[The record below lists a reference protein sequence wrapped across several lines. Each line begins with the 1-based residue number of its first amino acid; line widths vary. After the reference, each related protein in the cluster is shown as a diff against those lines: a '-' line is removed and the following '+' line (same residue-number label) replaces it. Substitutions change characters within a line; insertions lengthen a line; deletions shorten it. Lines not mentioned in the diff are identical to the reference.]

1 MKKIFLAVAAVCLFF
16 LIELLCTNLIGE
28 KYTPNLILLLIIY
41 LSLSLGI
48 RYSLLAAVLGG
59 VFKDSFGV
67 YVFGFYSFAF
77 VFSAFM
83 TTVISKWIYQKGNP
97 ITLFS
102 VVFLVCLLNLFLQCV
117 ISQNIHQL
125 GLVIKIIMLPEI
137 LSTLL
142 VAGYVFRKLK
152 RCASRLLG

>member
-16 LIELLCTNLIGE
+16 FVELLCINLIGQ
-28 KYTPNLILLLIIY
+28 KYTPNLLLLLIIY
-41 LSLSLGI
+41 LNLSLGI

-67 YVFGFYSFAF
+67 YLFGFYSFAF

-83 TTVISKWIYQKGNP
+83 TTVISKLIYQKGNP
-97 ITLFS
+97 VTLFS
-102 VVFLVCLLNLFLQCV
+102 VVFLICLLNLSLQCI

-137 LSTLL
+137 ISTLF
-142 VAGYVFRKLK
+142 VTGYVFRKLK
-152 RCASRLLG
+152 RCALRLLG